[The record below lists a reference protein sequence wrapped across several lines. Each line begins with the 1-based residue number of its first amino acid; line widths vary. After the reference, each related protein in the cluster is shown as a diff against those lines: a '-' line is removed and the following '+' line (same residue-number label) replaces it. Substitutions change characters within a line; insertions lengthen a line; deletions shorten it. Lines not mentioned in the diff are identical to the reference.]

1 MKRMWI
7 VFACAVCLCGCG
19 AEQTMETISDDL
31 AVLAEDPASQIAI
44 SVADEDAVT
53 FFGED
58 GSRLYLCDDYTV
70 TVQTL
75 SGGDIDQS
83 MRTVTGFPKDSLT
96 VIKTEKDGVTQYEYA
111 WSTAGENEDQICRGV
126 ILDDGTYHYAV
137 TVMADYSQAA
147 DLQDTW
153 QAVFESVILST
164 D

>member
-1 MKRMWI
+1 MKRMWV
-7 VFACAVCLCGCG
+7 VFACAICLCGCN

-31 AVLAEDPASQIAI
+31 TVLAEEQACEVAV

-58 GSRLYLCDDYTV
+58 GSRLYLCDNYTV

-83 MRTVTGFPKDSLT
+83 MRTVTGFSKDSMT
-96 VIKTEKDGVTQYEYA
+96 VIKTVKDGITQYEYA
-111 WSTAGENEDQICRGV
+111 WSAIGEKEDQICRGV
-126 ILDDGTYHYAV
+126 MLDDGTYHYAV

-153 QAVFESVILST
+153 QAVFESVALST